1 MDVWHRSGS
10 KAVAEY
16 QVSESS
22 YLVVGFFG
30 PGTPVGQF
38 DRFQVLD
45 VRTGEQIAGPAKK
58 LFNLPSADEVAN
70 LVKSS
75 RYQSPISDPGAGNTR
90 EPTTADY
97 LSGSRPGN

>member
-16 QVSESS
+16 EVSESS

-38 DRFQVLD
+38 DRFQVLN
-45 VRTGEQIAGPAKK
+45 VNTGEEIAGPTKQ
-58 LFNLPSADEVAN
+58 LFDLPSADEVAN
-70 LVKSS
+70 LVRIS
-75 RYQSPISDPGAGNTR
+75 RYPHSN
-90 EPTTADY
+90 
-97 LSGSRPGN
+97 L